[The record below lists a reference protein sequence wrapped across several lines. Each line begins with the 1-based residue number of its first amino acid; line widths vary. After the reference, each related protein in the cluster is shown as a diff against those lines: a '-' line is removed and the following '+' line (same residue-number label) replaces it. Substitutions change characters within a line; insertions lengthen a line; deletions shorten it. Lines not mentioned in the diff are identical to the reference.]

1 MKNAA
6 ELVIKEEKIVMEVQ
20 FVLKSLVSSV
30 VLHIHSEIEIEN
42 RKKVEEIQMES
53 RKIWMKSNAYRK
65 QLTQSTE
72 YLNFFSKRNQSN
84 WLEKQINDKNLQN
97 QTNQNKQPEATQK
110 RIILRLEKEDIE
122 VAKVLADLVFEIVNE
137 QSNNDSDNEDLTM
150 TVTHV
155 NKDKDIVTDDNGE
168 DWDISQRKRKR
179 NDTREEENIE
189 HKVVNYEISSPE
201 PISASSSS
209 SSSSTNSVLP
219 ALKRASEKM
228 AEPQKVGER
237 WHCTYDG
244 CAKTFTRSNK
254 CKNHCMDHY
263 KTSTV
268 KTGRAAEKNINILDR
283 LHYQFTHIRRKTS
296 ISNNNLVSTQQM
308 TSNDISNQILQQQ
321 YLYLQQ
327 MRQCELKQQQQQ
339 QQSNQG
345 NEGNQDGNKNDSED
359 RNDWIQLIRYED
371 GT

>member
-1 MKNAA
+1 MKRNHDKKTRRYKK
-6 ELVIKEEKIVMEVQ
+6 VIKK
-20 FVLKSLVSSV
+20 
-30 VLHIHSEIEIEN
+30 
-42 RKKVEEIQMES
+42 
-53 RKIWMKSNAYRK
+53 
-65 QLTQSTE
+65 
-72 YLNFFSKRNQSN
+72 NQ
-84 WLEKQINDKNLQN
+84 
-97 QTNQNKQPEATQK
+97 
-110 RIILRLEKEDIE
+110 LRLEKEDIE

-296 ISNNNLVSTQQM
+296 ISNNNLASTKQM
-308 TSNDISNQILQQQ
+308 TSKEISNQILQQE

-327 MRQCELKQQQQQ
+327 MRERELKQQQQ
-339 QQSNQG
+339 SNQDS
-345 NEGNQDGNKNDSED
+345 EDSKNDSED
-359 RNDWIQLIRYED
+359 RNDWIQLIRYKID
-371 GT
+371 GA